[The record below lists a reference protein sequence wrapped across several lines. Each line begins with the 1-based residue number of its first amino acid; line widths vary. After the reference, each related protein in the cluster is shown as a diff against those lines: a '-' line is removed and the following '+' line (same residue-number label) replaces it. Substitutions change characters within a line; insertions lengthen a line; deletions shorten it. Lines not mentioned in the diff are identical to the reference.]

1 MKSTGFRRRTINLV
15 GVITLLSLLGA
26 FAVLFPLTAASQADP
41 TPRPTPTVAPYIV
54 LNPTQAVGEET
65 VYISVHGYEWPTD
78 GSTVNLYWDDL
89 THSLREAVTI
99 DGDGEFQA
107 TVAITAA
114 WATPGTHDVIAAI
127 GSAYSTSAEI
137 NLVVPT
143 PTNTPTASLTPSPTV
158 PTQTPTVTDTPGPT
172 ETVAPTV
179 TMRPVTP
186 VVTGYPVRPPVYPTS
201 PPVYYYPTTA
211 VTRYPLPTNTRRV
224 VPTSVPPTRTPTATP
239 TDTPTLTPSPT
250 PTDTPTI
257 TPSPTPT
264 DTPTITPSPTPTD
277 TPTLTPT
284 PTRTPVPGAE
294 PSEPG
299 TGAGLPAAGGTW
311 ESIFLQG
318 FVAAVL
324 LVVLLTAFIIVVLV
338 ILLVI
343 WRMMRMRRAEGQ
355 I

>member
-15 GVITLLSLLGA
+15 GMITLLSLLGI
-26 FAVLFPLTAASQADP
+26 FAVLFPLTAASLEDP
-41 TPRPTPTVAPYIV
+41 TPRPTPTVPPYIV

-65 VYISVHGYEWPTD
+65 VYITVNGYEWPAD
-78 GSTVNLYWDDL
+78 STVSLFWDDDVHFL
-89 THSLREAVTI
+89 KGVTSNS
-99 DGDGEFQA
+99 GGEFHT
-107 TVAITAA
+107 TVQVPAP
-114 WATPGTHDVIAAI
+114 WATPGTHDVIAALD
-127 GSAYSTSAEI
+127 STYETSAAI
-137 NLVVPT
+137 LLVVPT
-143 PTNTPTASLTPSPTV
+143 PTNTPPPSLTPSPTV
-158 PTQTPTVTDTPGPT
+158 PTNTPTAAGPT
-172 ETVAPTV
+172 ETAAPTA

-186 VVTGYPVRPPVYPTS
+186 AVTGYPARPPVYPTS
-201 PPVYYYPTTA
+201 PSTYYYPTTA
-211 VTRYPLPTNTRRV
+211 VTQYPLPTNTRRV
-224 VPTSVPPTRTPTATP
+224 VPTPVPPTRTPTATP

-277 TPTLTPT
+277 TPTSTPT

-294 PSEPG
+294 EPSEPTG
-299 TGAGLPAAGGTW
+299 GAGLPAAGGTW

-338 ILLVI
+338 ILLVV

>member
-1 MKSTGFRRRTINLV
+1 MNSTGFQRRTINLV
-15 GVITLLSLLGA
+15 GIITLLCLLGA

-54 LNPTQAVGEET
+54 LDPTQAVGEET
-65 VYISVHGYEWPTD
+65 VYITVNGYEWPTD
-78 GSTVNLYWDDL
+78 GSTVSLYWDDFSHRL
-89 THSLREAVTI
+89 LETVTI
-99 DGDGEFQA
+99 DGAGEFQT
-107 TVAITAA
+107 TVEVPAA
-114 WATPGTHDVIAAI
+114 WATPGTHDVIAAL
-127 GSAYSTSAEI
+127 GSTYSTSAEI

-143 PTNTPTASLTPSPTV
+143 PTNTPTASLTPSPSL
-158 PTQTPTVTDTPGPT
+158 TPTVTDTPGPT

-201 PPVYYYPTTA
+201 PPIYYYPTTA

-224 VPTSVPPTRTPTATP
+224 VATSVPPTRTPTATP